1 MRLVFSLLLSFVLV
15 LGSFPQTAGNSA
27 SGKVP
32 QAWDPKRI
40 PWQEVDAE
48 GTKYALLEGRRD
60 VPGEAFTY
68 AFFIPAGYH
77 EHHWHS
83 SDARVAVVQGA
94 LKVSFGETLDLDHM
108 ASYPAGSYLLV
119 PANVKHTMAAD
130 VDTIIIGTAVGPW
143 STHHHGEH
151 THH

>member
-1 MRLVFSLLLSFVLV
+1 MHWIFVAMLNLIFWQV
-15 LGSFPQTAGNSA
+15 PTAEQA
-27 SGKVP
+27 RKP
-32 QAWDPKRI
+32 QAWDVKTI
-40 PWQEVDAE
+40 QWQVNSD
-48 GTKYALLEGRRD
+48 GTKDALLEGRRD

-83 SDARVAVVQGA
+83 SDARVVVVQGA
-94 LKVSFGETLDLDHM
+94 LKVSFGETLDLEHLK
-108 ASYPAGSYLLV
+108 SYPTGTYLLV

-130 VDTIIIGTAVGPW
+130 EDTVIIGTAIGPW

-151 THH
+151 QHH

>member
-1 MRLVFSLLLSFVLV
+1 MHWIVVAMLNLIFWQAPGAAEARK
-15 LGSFPQTAGNSA
+15 PR
-27 SGKVP
+27 
-32 QAWDPKRI
+32 AWDVNTI
-40 PWQEVDAE
+40 QWQVNAD
-48 GTKYALLEGRRD
+48 GTKDALLEGRRE

-83 SDARVAVVQGA
+83 SDARVVVVQGA
-94 LKVSFGETLDLDHM
+94 LKVSFGETLDLEHLKT
-108 ASYPAGSYLLV
+108 YPTGTYLLV

-130 VDTIIIGTAVGPW
+130 EDTVIIGTAVGPW

-151 THH
+151 QHH